1 MLHTVAIIAD
11 RHLEEG
17 TIFILL
23 LTPHQTQIHTQIL
36 DTATI
41 HQLVTVMAAHSH
53 DHSWWVV
60 IIFNQTKLKSS
71 TKLPEEG
78 ETEKGV
84 LTKNIATVTY

>member
-1 MLHTVAIIAD
+1 M
-11 RHLEEG
+11 EEG

-23 LTPHQTQIHTQIL
+23 PTPHQTQIHSQNL

-41 HQLVTVMAAHSH
+41 HQLATVMAAHSH
-53 DHSWWVV
+53 DHSWRVV
-60 IIFNQTKLKSS
+60 IINFNQTKLKSS